1 MYCPNCNSEVLTEI
15 KTVSET
21 YPVKGEEI
29 TVTAKVRCCKNC
41 GQDIWDE
48 ELDGQNLLDAF
59 AIYRQRHGL
68 LQPEEIRRIREKYG
82 LSQVAFAKVL
92 GLGNKTVARYEN
104 GSIADMAQNNLIE
117 LMKQPSNFRE
127 LLQKNQDKIS
137 KQDYENAMNNLETL
151 RVKVTFSYTTDSN
164 MVYNLRPNSPNRHE
178 FWGDRYYA

>member
-29 TVTAKVRCCKNC
+29 TVTAKVRRCKNC

-48 ELDGQNLLDAF
+48 ELDGRNLLDAF

-68 LQPEEIRRIREKYG
+68 LQPEEIRKIREKYG

-92 GLGNKTVARYEN
+92 GLGDKTIARYET
-104 GSIADMAQNNLIE
+104 GSVADMAQNNLIE
-117 LMKQPSNFRE
+117 LMRQPSNFRE
-127 LLQKNQDKIS
+127 LLKKSRDKIA
-137 KQDYENAMNNLETL
+137 KQDYDNAMNNLENL
-151 RVKVTFSYTTDSN
+151 RVKVTFPYIADNN
-164 MVYNLRPNSPNRHE
+164 MVYNFGPTSPDGPE

>member
-1 MYCPNCNSEVLTEI
+1 MYCPNCNSEVLTEV

-68 LQPEEIRRIREKYG
+68 LQAE
-82 LSQVAFAKVL
+82 S
-92 GLGNKTVARYEN
+92 
-104 GSIADMAQNNLIE
+104 
-117 LMKQPSNFRE
+117 
-127 LLQKNQDKIS
+127 
-137 KQDYENAMNNLETL
+137 
-151 RVKVTFSYTTDSN
+151 VKN
-164 MVYNLRPNSPNRHE
+164 MVCRRLLLLKFWDLGIKQLPVMRMEVLRIWRKIILLN
-178 FWGDRYYA
+178 

>member
-1 MYCPNCNSEVLTEI
+1 M
-15 KTVSET
+15 
-21 YPVKGEEI
+21 
-29 TVTAKVRCCKNC
+29 
-41 GQDIWDE
+41 
-48 ELDGQNLLDAF
+48 
-59 AIYRQRHGL
+59 
-68 LQPEEIRRIREKYG
+68 
-82 LSQVAFAKVL
+82 SQVAFAKVL

-151 RVKVTFSYTTDSN
+151 RVKVTVSYTTDSN
-164 MVYNLRPNSPNRHE
+164 MVYNLRPNSPNNPE

>member
-1 MYCPNCNSEVLTEI
+1 MYCPNCNSEVLTEV

-41 GQDIWDE
+41 GQSIWDE

-104 GSIADMAQNNLIE
+104 GSIADMAQNLRNT
-117 LMKQPSNFRE
+117 R
-127 LLQKNQDKIS
+127 
-137 KQDYENAMNNLETL
+137 NNLQQSHH
-151 RVKVTFSYTTDSN
+151 RQIRNVKQRLQPFPFHGIAADAEKFDFAAG
-164 MVYNLRPNSPNRHE
+164 LFFQRPHQ
-178 FWGDRYYA
+178 A

>member
-1 MYCPNCNSEVLTEI
+1 M
-15 KTVSET
+15 
-21 YPVKGEEI
+21 
-29 TVTAKVRCCKNC
+29 
-41 GQDIWDE
+41 
-48 ELDGQNLLDAF
+48 
-59 AIYRQRHGL
+59 
-68 LQPEEIRRIREKYG
+68 QPEEIRRIREKYG

-151 RVKVTFSYTTDSN
+151 RVKVTVSYTTDSN
-164 MVYNLRPNSPNRHE
+164 MVYNLRPNSPNNPE

>member
-1 MYCPNCNSEVLTEI
+1 MYCPNCNSEVLTEV
-15 KTVSET
+15 KTASET

-29 TVTAKVRCCKNC
+29 TVTAKVRCCKTC

-151 RVKVTFSYTTDSN
+151 RVKGTFSYTTDSN
-164 MVYNLRPNSPNRHE
+164 MVYNLRPNSPNRPE
-178 FWGDRYYA
+178 FLGDRYYA